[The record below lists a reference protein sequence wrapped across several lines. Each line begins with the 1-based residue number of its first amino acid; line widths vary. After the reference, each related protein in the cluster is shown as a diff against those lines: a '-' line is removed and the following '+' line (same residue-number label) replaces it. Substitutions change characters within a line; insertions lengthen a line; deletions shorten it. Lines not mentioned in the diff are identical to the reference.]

1 MRPIGILWI
10 VPLTLTACQARQS
23 APAETAAEP
32 PPKEIASAASSPA
45 EAALGALET
54 AQAALVAWRGEVEA
68 GARLDDGALLS
79 LRAASQAVGRE
90 IQALLSEVELRD
102 AEVRPDPQQ
111 SQQGLS
117 MLARGVAQPWI
128 DGVRALGEGA
138 AERRAE
144 ALDAVRQALSSEDR
158 VQQLAA
164 LTTLQ
169 HVGDVQFDKAPFR
182 PLVAPYVR
190 EGTGPMLVAA
200 LYALYN
206 TDRKPEDL
214 QLVYAAWERDRGG
227 LEYRTLHML
236 ALFGEGRL
244 EGRSEEIALE
254 CLADVDGRRVNQQ
267 LNGLWG
273 AKVGPRLEAR
283 VLELSRS
290 SDWEIRHGA
299 IYFGLSTF
307 ADKSE
312 VVVDEL
318 IATLS
323 DPDANNWDR
332 ALWGLGH
339 GVPQALQPKVAAA
352 LVDLHNSRSDPQV
365 RETCV
370 GLVERYGGAAALDRL
385 QR

>member
-1 MRPIGILWI
+1 MRPIAIQWI
-10 VPLTLTACQARQS
+10 VPLTLTACQARQN
-23 APAETAAEP
+23 APAEPAPQP
-32 PPKEIASAASSPA
+32 PPQEVASAASSPA
-45 EAALGALET
+45 QLALGALET

-68 GARLDDGALLS
+68 GQRLDDGALLS
-79 LRAASQAVGRE
+79 LRAESQALGRE
-90 IQALLSEVELRD
+90 IQALLSQVAVRD
-102 AEVRPDPQQ
+102 AAVRSDLRQ
-111 SQQGLS
+111 SSLGLS
-117 MLARGVAQPWI
+117 LLAQGVAQPWI

-144 ALDAVRQALSSEDR
+144 ALDAVRQALSSEDK
-158 VQQLAA
+158 VQHLAA

-169 HVGDVQFDKAPFR
+169 HVGDVQYDKASFR
-182 PLVAPYVR
+182 PLVLPYVR
-190 EGTGPMLVAA
+190 EGTGPVLVAA

-206 TDRKPEDL
+206 TERRPEDL
-214 QLVYAAWERDRGG
+214 QLVYAAWERDREG

-236 ALFGEGRL
+236 ALFGDGRL

-273 AKVGPRLEAR
+273 ARVGPRLEAR
-283 VLELSRS
+283 VLELARS

-307 ADKSE
+307 ADKGE
-312 VVVDEL
+312 AVVDEL

-365 RETCV
+365 RETCA
-370 GLVERYGGAAALDRL
+370 GLVQRYGGAEYVEQLLR
-385 QR
+385 